1 MVYPFS
7 LIRLGGSSSVL
18 LDFEVFFP
26 LPENTSAPIS
36 GQEMHMDGSWI
47 KSILKA
53 FLALFQDISRSHFF
67 FLDDGTFRKESRPDG
82 RGKESL
88 GNGDEIS

>member
-1 MVYPFS
+1 
-7 LIRLGGSSSVL
+7 
-18 LDFEVFFP
+18 
-26 LPENTSAPIS
+26 
-36 GQEMHMDGSWI
+36 MHMDGSWI